1 MVLVATVLTAEHKK
15 TLKNMSVPTV
25 VVGQQL
31 SGCCC
36 VYHDDYHASYD
47 LSSMML
53 EKGRKK
59 LGYIG
64 AVFQDKAVGE
74 QRYKGFRDA
83 VRDKGAEELAENYVI
98 AAFTVS
104 SGYEKAGELL
114 EKCKDLDGIV
124 CATDTMAVG
133 AVKYLRERGVKV
145 PEQIMVAGQG
155 DSDLANVMDP
165 PLPTVHYSYEKSG
178 EMAAQMLMEILH
190 RGGTDLMEIKLG
202 YYLTGR

>member
-1 MVLVATVLTAEHKK
+1 M
-15 TLKNMSVPTV
+15 
-25 VVGQQL
+25 
-31 SGCCC
+31 
-36 VYHDDYHASYD
+36 
-47 LSSMML
+47 
-53 EKGRKK
+53 
-59 LGYIG
+59 
-64 AVFQDKAVGE
+64 GE

-124 CATDTMAVG
+124 CATDTMAAG

-155 DSDLANVMDP
+155 DLIWRMSWIRLFLRCITPMKRAG
-165 PLPTVHYSYEKSG
+165 KW
-178 EMAAQMLMEILH
+178 
-190 RGGTDLMEIKLG
+190 R
-202 YYLTGR
+202 RRC